1 MCDIAGGGMGP
12 TEGTGIVGRAEPLRR
27 IAAAMAAA
35 QAGRPSTL
43 LVSGEAGIGKTS
55 VLRSA
60 LEAGAAADLVIGWG
74 TCWQG
79 QGAPGFWPWTQALG
93 SLVRSVGPE
102 VALAAVGRDRAILAS
117 LVRELGPV
125 SAPSGDG
132 PDQHRLLLLDVT
144 VRWLE
149 ALATDR
155 HVVLVLDDLQ
165 WADASTFDLLDH
177 LIATPLTARLL
188 VLGAFRH
195 DELSPE
201 AGARLATIGSHADH
215 LHLDGLTVEEVATL
229 LARRRTPAVAR
240 AMAPT
245 LHRRTAGHPLFVSEL
260 ALLPAFGTDEPL
272 PTVVT
277 GVVARRLAMLPGETR
292 AVLDAASVLGNR
304 LLPDVL
310 GRVRRTAPGTV
321 VAELG
326 PAIDVGLVRSGPGEE
341 LWFVH
346 DLFRE
351 TLYRSLDA
359 TSRSR
364 LHARIGGALEA
375 RHASGA
381 AVEAGDL
388 ARHLALG
395 VRSAEPEAAVGWA
408 RQAAHEERQR
418 SAFTEAV
425 GHLRRARSALA
436 DAGHRV
442 APELLVAL
450 LLEEADSQA
459 RSGDPD
465 GARALLAE
473 AARSTKEP
481 EQQADV
487 ALAEQRLGARFT
499 MTRDDIVGRL
509 EQALDAVTGR
519 DPAREAQLA
528 AALARELQHSVAADR
543 RRAEP
548 LSERA
553 LVLGRGSDDARTL
566 IACLLA
572 RHDTL
577 WTPGTGSE
585 RAELGREITAVARLL
600 GDTDREAEGL
610 LLEANGRLE
619 AGDAGFRPILRRWF
633 DLLETRD
640 EPRDRYLLATRRA
653 ALALLAGEVDRA
665 EALIERAVE
674 LGERIHEPD
683 VGNVRMSQ
691 RVALAHARADPDA
704 LRGLADEAIGW
715 WVGAPILAHGVAA
728 GAYAVA
734 GDLEAAERQVA
745 TVAAAGGWRREDS
758 YLRSVLLAHLAE
770 AATATGDVD
779 LCRDLLAG
787 LADIDDACGVNGAV
801 VAFAG
806 PFAHSAGILSDA
818 LGERAAALEH
828 LDRSITTARR
838 LGAEVWV
845 ERGEARRGAILA
857 RGTHPAGGDGD
868 AAESGSASLT
878 RRGSVWTAAWR
889 EERGSLPH
897 SKGLTDIAVLLLR
910 PGREVPA
917 LELAGGASVPS
928 GHDRVVDLEALR
940 AYRARLDEL
949 VTEIEQADRHADL
962 SRREHL
968 TSERD
973 EVLLELRRVTGLG
986 GRARTGANDPG
997 ERARKAVSARIRD
1010 AIKRLDAVTPL
1021 LAQHLDRS
1029 IRTGLRCS
1037 YDPAVGEAAIRW
1049 RVDA

>member
-1 MCDIAGGGMGP
+1 
-12 TEGTGIVGRAEPLRR
+12 
-27 IAAAMAAA
+27 
-35 QAGRPSTL
+35 
-43 LVSGEAGIGKTS
+43 
-55 VLRSA
+55 
-60 LEAGAAADLVIGWG
+60 
-74 TCWQG
+74 
-79 QGAPGFWPWTQALG
+79 
-93 SLVRSVGPE
+93 
-102 VALAAVGRDRAILAS
+102 
-117 LVRELGPV
+117 
-125 SAPSGDG
+125 
-132 PDQHRLLLLDVT
+132 
-144 VRWLE
+144 
-149 ALATDR
+149 
-155 HVVLVLDDLQ
+155 
-165 WADASTFDLLDH
+165 
-177 LIATPLTARLL
+177 
-188 VLGAFRH
+188 
-195 DELSPE
+195 
-201 AGARLATIGSHADH
+201 
-215 LHLDGLTVEEVATL
+215 
-229 LARRRTPAVAR
+229 
-240 AMAPT
+240 MAPT

-260 ALLPAFGTDEPL
+260 ALLPALGTDEPL

-277 GVVARRLAMLPGETR
+277 GVVARRLATLPGETR

-310 GRVRRTAPGTV
+310 GRVTRTTPGTV
-321 VAELG
+321 AAGLG

-359 TSRSR
+359 TSRSH
-364 LHARIGGALEA
+364 LHGRVGAALEA

-381 AVEAGDL
+381 AVSAGDL

-395 VRSAEPEAAVGWA
+395 VRSVEPAAAISWA
-408 RQAAHEERQR
+408 RRAAREDRQR
-418 SAFTEAV
+418 AAFTEAV
-425 GHLRRARSALA
+425 GHLRRVRSALA

-450 LLEEADSQA
+450 MLEEADSQA

-465 GARALLAE
+465 GARMLLAE
-473 AARSTKEP
+473 AARSTDQP
-481 EQQADV
+481 EQRADV
-487 ALAEQRLGARFT
+487 ALAEQQLGARFT

-509 EQALDAVTGR
+509 EQALDTVHGR
-519 DPAREAQLA
+519 DQAREAQLA

-553 LVLGRGSDDARTL
+553 LDLGRGSDHAPTL

-585 RAELGREITAVARLL
+585 RAELGREIAAVARQL

-619 AGDAGFRPILRRWF
+619 AGDAGFRPVLRHWF

-640 EPRDRYLLATRRA
+640 EPRDRYLVTTRRA
-653 ALALLAGEVDRA
+653 ALALLAGTVDRA

-691 RVALAHARADPDA
+691 RVALAHARADPDE
-704 LRGLADEAIGW
+704 LRALADEAIRW
-715 WVGAPILAHGVAA
+715 WIGAPLLAHGVAA

-758 YLRSVLLAHLAE
+758 YLRSVLLAHLAD
-770 AATATGDVD
+770 AATAIGDIE

-787 LADIDDACGVNGAV
+787 LEDIEDACGVNGAV

-818 LGERAAALEH
+818 LGDPAAALEH
-828 LDRSITTARR
+828 LDASITTARR
-838 LGAEVWV
+838 LGAAVWV
-845 ERGEARRGAILA
+845 ERGEARRRAILA
-857 RGTHPAGGDGD
+857 RGPHPASGAGG
-868 AAESGSASLT
+868 ATEAGSASLT
-878 RRGSVWTAAWR
+878 RSGSVWTAAWR

-897 SKGLTDIAVLLLR
+897 SKGLADIAVLLLR
-910 PGREVPA
+910 PGNEVPA
-917 LELAGGASVPS
+917 LELAGGASVP
-928 GHDRVVDLEALR
+928 GGPDPLVDLEALR
-940 AYRARLDEL
+940 SYRQRLDEL
-949 VTEIEQADRHADL
+949 STEIEQADGDADL
-962 SRREHL
+962 GRREHL

-1021 LAQHLDRS
+1021 LARHLDRS

-1049 RVDA
+1049 RVDP